1 MNYEELLIEAD
12 SNNLIAKEKP
22 LLANAGRIKG
32 NRIAIKKD
40 LPTQTE
46 KACVLAEELGHF
58 YTSAGNILDMSD
70 TSNRK
75 QELRARLW
83 AYNKQ
88 IGLRGLIDCYKANCK
103 SIHEMAEYLDV
114 TEEFLLEAIECYR
127 SKYGV
132 YAKLDNYFIGFIP
145 TLYIIEEYM
154 QATGL

>member
-58 YTSAGNILDMSD
+58 YTSTGNILDMSD

-132 YAKLDNYFIGFIP
+132 YAKLDKYFIGFIP

-154 QATGL
+154 QATD